1 MSPRARRGPE
11 PLYDGP
17 PGPVLV
23 RTVFERFP
31 VTVKGAF
38 VLRGGDRD
46 PHVARIAGASVA
58 RTPTG
63 PAKPIVV
70 ETSAMDI
77 APRRD
82 LFLPFE
88 ATISDLDPGWYV
100 VRCDLQVDGG
110 VPTPID
116 SRSFSMPWPR
126 ATMASGSVSPAGR
139 LTWGARAL
147 VIERLD
153 LRADRVEA
161 IWHTENWSAGDPV
174 LAIAVDGTDLEA
186 LPASAAGA
194 DPGPERRRSAWYPAR
209 RGSRSLTISVGVRPG
224 PNDRLVVPLV

>member
-1 MSPRARRGPE
+1 VF
-11 PLYDGP
+11 DGP

-38 VLRGGDRD
+38 VLRGGDRN
-46 PHVARIAGASVA
+46 PHVARLAAASVA
-58 RTPTG
+58 RTPAG

-88 ATISDLDPGWYV
+88 ATIAELEPGWYV

-116 SRSFSMPWPR
+116 SRPFSMSWPR
-126 ATMASGSVSPAGR
+126 GAMASGSVSPAGR

-147 VIERLD
+147 IVDRVD

-161 IWHTENWSAGDPV
+161 IWHTEGWSAEDPV
-174 LAIAVDGTDLEA
+174 LALSADGTDLEP
-186 LPASAAGA
+186 LPASAGGA
-194 DPGPERRRSAWYPAR
+194 DPGSERRRSVWYPAR
-209 RGSRSLTISVGVRPG
+209 RGSRSLTLSIGARPG
-224 PNDRLVVPLV
+224 PDDRLTISLV

>member
-1 MSPRARRGPE
+1 MSPRARRGADPVF
-11 PLYDGP
+11 DGP

-46 PHVARIAGASVA
+46 PHVARIAEATLA

-63 PAKPIVV
+63 PTKPIAV

-88 ATISDLDPGWYV
+88 ATIAELEPGWYV

-116 SRSFSMPWPR
+116 SRPFSMSWPR
-126 ATMASGSVSPAGR
+126 GTMASGSVSPAGR
-139 LTWGARAL
+139 LSWGARTL
-147 VIERLD
+147 VVERVD

-161 IWHTENWSAGDPV
+161 IWHTESWPTEEPV
-174 LAIAVDGTDLEA
+174 LAMSADGASLEP
-186 LPASAAGA
+186 LPAAAGGA
-194 DPGPERRRSAWYPAR
+194 DPGPDRRRSVWYPAP
-209 RGSRSLTISVGVRPG
+209 RGSRSLTISVGARPG
-224 PNDRLVVPLV
+224 PGDRLVIALA